1 MELSEEELMNINFND
16 FFKINHRKFV
26 TTFFLRKYLFKN
38 RFSCLTKDEQNTFIN
53 KMERLKNEFN
63 VKAHEMFTR
72 LRSNSPIEGDNYN
85 TCAVTNGKYYD
96 YQAILNDL
104 RS

>member
-1 MELSEEELMNINFND
+1 
-16 FFKINHRKFV
+16 
-26 TTFFLRKYLFKN
+26 
-38 RFSCLTKDEQNTFIN
+38 
-53 KMERLKNEFN
+53 MERLKNEFN